1 MLAEV
6 SVVCERIIIINKGKL
21 VADDTPE
28 NLSKQLQGA
37 NRLQIRIAAP
47 EKQAVR
53 IIREI
58 PGIVNVQFQG
68 EREEGTSDLIVET
81 GADLDVRKTVFN
93 GAARSGYP
101 LLMMR
106 PLDMSLEEIFLKVT
120 HLDKEV

>member
-1 MLAEV
+1 M
-6 SVVCERIIIINKGKL
+6 
-21 VADDTPE
+21 
-28 NLSKQLQGA
+28 
-37 NRLQIRIAAP
+37 
-47 EKQAVR
+47 
-53 IIREI
+53 
-58 PGIVNVQFQG
+58 NVLFQG